1 MMKKLLFLLVYT
13 VLIGSIAGNAAASQ
27 DREWTFRVLLD
38 GKEVGNQHFVLTDEG
53 EQTRLETRAEFKVK
67 FLFATVYRYLHRNE
81 ETWQG
86 NCLAEIESS
95 TDANGKPYAVNGK
108 KREGFFELLGDGQSE
123 KLPECIS
130 TFAYWD
136 PSFLQNDRLL
146 NTQNGE
152 YLEVEVSDP
161 EPDYRTIRGER
172 VPALKYRLEAG
183 ELDLQL
189 WYSAD
194 DEWLAL
200 ESKTKGD
207 RILSYELL

>member
-1 MMKKLLFLLVYT
+1 MMKNVFKLLVASI
-13 VLIGSIAGNAAASQ
+13 LISSISTSVSASQ
-27 DREWTFRVLLD
+27 DREWNFRVLLD

-53 EQTRLETRAEFKVK
+53 GRTRLETKAEFKVK
-67 FLFATVYRYLHRNE
+67 ILFATVYRYLHQNE

-86 NCLAEIESS
+86 NCLARIESS
-95 TDANGKPYAVNGK
+95 TDANGKPYAVRGQV
-108 KREGFFELLGDGQSE
+108 RDGFFEVTGTGEMEQ
-123 KLPECIS
+123 LPECVS
-130 TFAYWD
+130 SFAYWD
-136 PSFLQNDRLL
+136 PSFLKNDRLL

-152 YLEVEVSDP
+152 YVKVEVSEP
-161 EPDYRTIRGER
+161 EADYRTIRGER
-172 VPALKYRLEAG
+172 VPARKYRLEAG

-207 RILSYELL
+207 RVLSYELL